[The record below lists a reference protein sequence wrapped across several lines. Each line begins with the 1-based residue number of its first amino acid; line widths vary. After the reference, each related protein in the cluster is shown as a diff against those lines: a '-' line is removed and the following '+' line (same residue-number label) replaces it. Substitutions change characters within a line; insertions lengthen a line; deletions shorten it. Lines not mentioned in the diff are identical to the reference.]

1 MIHPFKIGDKRMS
14 LLLQEILNQAK
25 QLPVGDRQELIRQLS
40 EDIHDHTTIPPQPR
54 RSWRE
59 LRGIAPNLLNGQDA
73 QEWVNELR
81 SEWDEGE
88 QSLGKST

>member
-1 MIHPFKIGDKRMS
+1 MS
-14 LLLQEILNQAK
+14 PLLQEVLK
-25 QLPVGDRQELIRQLS
+25 QVEQLTPEDQRELIRQVSSGLAS
-40 EDIHDHTTIPPQPR
+40 QAAAPPQAK

-81 SEWDEGE
+81 SEWDERENRLRGDV
-88 QSLGKST
+88 

>member
-1 MIHPFKIGDKRMS
+1 MS
-14 LLLQEILNQAK
+14 PLLQEILNQVK

-40 EDIHDHTTIPPQPR
+40 EEIHDHTTAPPQPK

-81 SEWDEGE
+81 SEWDERE
-88 QSLGKST
+88 QCLCESA